1 MSSSNLYGYLTNCN
15 KYYVTCQNSYVIPN
29 DDSKIDLNCLLGNDF
44 SMPRETRGCR
54 RSASGT
60 CTPTS
65 RTGGNTW
72 PKKKATSS
80 DTVNQKYEA
89 ELKNKLTTE
98 ELVKVLE
105 KQVGNN
111 NKIVLLSV
119 DTVSRCIQDLDAIAL
134 RPNPLLT
141 PQYID
146 GIDLI
151 IDAEQ
156 QEKHLCFT

>member
-1 MSSSNLYGYLTNCN
+1 
-15 KYYVTCQNSYVIPN
+15 
-29 DDSKIDLNCLLGNDF
+29 
-44 SMPRETRGCR
+44 
-54 RSASGT
+54 
-60 CTPTS
+60 
-65 RTGGNTW
+65 
-72 PKKKATSS
+72 
-80 DTVNQKYEA
+80 
-89 ELKNKLTTE
+89 LKNKLTTE